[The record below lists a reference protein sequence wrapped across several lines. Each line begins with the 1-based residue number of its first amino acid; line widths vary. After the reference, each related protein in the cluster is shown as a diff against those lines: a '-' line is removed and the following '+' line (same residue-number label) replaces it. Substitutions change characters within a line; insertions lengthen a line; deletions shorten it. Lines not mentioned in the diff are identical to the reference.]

1 MDVTS
6 APLSS
11 PRTAG
16 RSGLAVLANRWRELG
31 LARQKVVYALLGIAI
46 IMAFLGNWTS
56 GRIQSGVLT
65 SMTTSAAL
73 YMENFVSPLVRDYDG
88 SSELDGRAIEA
99 LDRLVADPAFRRQ
112 IASIKVWA
120 KDGRLLYAQ
129 DKEQIGKRFPISANL
144 QRAVEGRLSADYE
157 PPDEEENE
165 RERGLGLPLVEIY
178 TPILRE
184 TSGDVVSV
192 VEFYAIATA
201 LERELR
207 RSRIESWLIVSV
219 IALLVLSAIV
229 ALVSGDGATIARQE
243 KALQNRVAQL
253 SRLLVHNEELRQKLV
268 EARRGAVETNE
279 RVLRR
284 IGADLHDGPAQLIG
298 LALLRLDNLTPRSS
312 RKDAAVVKAELET
325 IRGALNSSLSE
336 IRVLSSGIA
345 PPALERVQA
354 RDAIEMAVAN
364 HEQHTGTDVDCK
376 LGALPLDL
384 PALLK
389 TCLYRFTQEGLTN
402 AFRHA
407 KAAGQRVRA
416 GTEAGVLFL
425 EVQDDGPGFVQD
437 FIPSTQRGLGLSGLR
452 DRVESLGGVFSIR
465 SEPGQHTTLRCE
477 FTLEPTDIPHA

>member
-1 MDVTS
+1 MLV
-6 APLSS
+6 
-11 PRTAG
+11 
-16 RSGLAVLANRWRELG
+16 NRWRELG

-46 IMAFLGNWTS
+46 TMAGLGTWMS

-65 SMTTSAAL
+65 SMATSAAL
-73 YMENFVSPLVRDYDG
+73 YMENFVSPVVRDYEGQGD
-88 SSELDGRAIEA
+88 LNPRAVEA
-99 LDRLVADPAFRRQ
+99 LDRLVADAAFRRQ

-120 KDGRLLYAQ
+120 KDGRVLYAQ
-129 DKEQIGKRFPISANL
+129 DRTQVGKRYPISHDLREAIS
-144 QRAVEGRLSADYE
+144 GRLSADYE
-157 PPDEEENE
+157 PLDEEENAH
-165 RERGLGLPLVEIY
+165 ERGLGLPLVEIY
-178 TPILRE
+178 SPILRE
-184 TSGDVVSV
+184 TSGDVVAV

-201 LERELR
+201 LEQELR

-219 IALLVLSAIV
+219 IALFVLSAIV

-253 SRLLVHNEELRQKLV
+253 SRLLVHNEELRQTLV

-298 LALLRLDNLTPRSS
+298 LALLRLDNLTPSPS
-312 RKDAAVVKAELET
+312 RKDAVAVIAELEK
-325 IRGALNSSLSE
+325 IRAVLNSSLSE

-345 PPALERVQA
+345 PPALERVEA
-354 RDAIEMAVAN
+354 RDAIEMAVEN
-364 HEQHTGTDVDCK
+364 HEQHTGTRVDCT
-376 LGALPLDL
+376 LGALPMDL

-407 KAAGQRVRA
+407 KGAGQRVRA
-416 GTEAGVLFL
+416 GVEAGVLFL
-425 EVQDDGPGFVQD
+425 EVEDDGPGIVQD
-437 FIPSTQRGLGLSGLR
+437 FVPSTQRGLGLAGLR

-465 SEPGQHTTLRCE
+465 SDPGRHTAIRCE
-477 FTLEPTDIPHA
+477 FTLKPSDIPHA